1 MPIIRRHRRS
11 MRGDK
16 TAVLGG
22 SFDPV
27 HLGHLFLL
35 HCAVTMTDYTTF
47 LLIPAKVSNF
57 KQGNG
62 PEATDAQRLE
72 MLNLA
77 LLDYRDLY
85 PHDKAD
91 IRVSAM
97 ELERGGV
104 SYTSDTIRL
113 LKQLMGQDHDGSR
126 IGLIMGDDHVEGLS
140 RWHDFEYLRENV
152 EFLIC
157 RRNPDG
163 ACWESL
169 PAGLH
174 YRKLEPEHLA
184 PQSSSAV
191 RSDVGA
197 NSGFLSKRVSE
208 YVGANGLYI

>member
-1 MPIIRRHRRS
+1 
-11 MRGDK
+11 MREDK

-62 PEATDAQRLE
+62 PKATDAQRLE

-77 LLDYRDLY
+77 LLDYHDLY
-85 PHDKAD
+85 PDDKAD
-91 IRVSAM
+91 IRISTM
-97 ELERGGV
+97 ELDRGGV
-104 SYTSDTIRL
+104 SYTSDTVR
-113 LKQLMGQDHDGSR
+113 QLRQQPGYDGTGRR
-126 IGLIMGDDHVEGLS
+126 IGLIMGDDHVESLS
-140 RWHDFEYLRENV
+140 RWHDFGYLKNNV

-157 RRNPDG
+157 RRNPYG
-163 ACWESL
+163 ACWDSL
-169 PAGLH
+169 PEGLH
-174 YRKLEPEHLA
+174 YMKIEPEHLA

-191 RSDVGA
+191 RSDVGT

-208 YVGANGLYI
+208 YVRANGLYM